1 LNIWK
6 RYWSLSLGVQIL
18 IFMAIGVIAGMAFG
32 ERAAVVQP
40 LGDLF
45 IRLLLMAA
53 LPLIFFNLLAGLTT
67 LDDIKVLGRVGGKIF
82 TYYLATTAFA
92 ILLAMTLMSVL
103 NPGHGIRLTET
114 VSGEPGQVPRLTDV
128 ILGLIP
134 DNIFGAFASGDVTQ
148 VVVFAILFGA
158 AVLSLREEPRRTLAQ
173 GFETLAQAFRKLV
186 VIILYYGP
194 IGIGALAAAT
204 VGQYGADIFG
214 PLALFI
220 GGVWMALFIMALTYL
235 AVLFAFTRFP
245 PIRFLR
251 QTGPLYAT
259 TAATCSSLASLV
271 VSLELAENP
280 LRLPR
285 SIYSFTLPLG
295 AQLNKDGTAIML
307 ASVVLFTAQAAGVQ
321 FDMSSLFMVLVVGL
335 ILSVGSGGIPAG
347 GLVVALI
354 FVEAF
359 GLPLEIAAIV
369 GGIYRLLDMGNTTI
383 NCMGDMVGTVIVAH
397 SERFTTHHSTLNTQ

>member
-1 LNIWK
+1 
-6 RYWSLSLGVQIL
+6 
-18 IFMAIGVIAGMAFG
+18 MAIGVIAGMAFG